1 VLGSPAALIITA
13 LHLPLVDVFIR
24 REEQQLG
31 RQIGET
37 WPHYRNQERRWI

>member
-13 LHLPLVDVFIR
+13 LHLPLVDVFIP

-31 RQIGET
+31 RQFGET
-37 WPHYRNQERRWI
+37 WLHYRNQVRRWI